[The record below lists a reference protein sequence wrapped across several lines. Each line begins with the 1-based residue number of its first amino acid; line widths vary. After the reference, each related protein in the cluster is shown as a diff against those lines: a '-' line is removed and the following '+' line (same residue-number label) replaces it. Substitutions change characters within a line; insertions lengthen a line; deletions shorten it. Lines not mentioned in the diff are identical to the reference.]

1 MGRRGPRPKAEKVAP
16 ISMLRTVSTS
26 NPQPPDALD
35 SFELECWEELL
46 MVLGSTQHLA
56 PEHVHLCEISA
67 RTLATLRRADRVL
80 AEEGLFV
87 THKTGYRSQHPAV
100 AVSLKNRSLLKT
112 LLVEMGA
119 TPLSRDQVAPPR
131 PIATSKLENF
141 LQKGKQR

>member
-1 MGRRGPRPKAEKVAP
+1 
-16 ISMLRTVSTS
+16 
-26 NPQPPDALD
+26 
-35 SFELECWEELL
+35 

-119 TPLSRDQVAPPR
+119 TPLSRDQVTPPAPMMG
-131 PIATSKLENF
+131 SKLDAF
-141 LQKGKQR
+141 LKKASQP

>member
-1 MGRRGPRPKAEKVAP
+1 M
-16 ISMLRTVSTS
+16 RT
-26 NPQPPDALD
+26 
-35 SFELECWEELL
+35 LEP
-46 MVLGSTQHLA
+46 TRHIAQ
-56 PEHVHLCEISA
+56 EHVHICELAA
-67 RTLATLRRADRVL
+67 RTLAMLRRADRVL

-131 PIATSKLENF
+131 PLSTSQLEDF